1 MIFGIAAFFLL
12 GIERFLYGYIYHFP
26 ESFRTICSTGF
37 LKPLFDY
44 GDREYW
50 QVAKYLGMIVK
61 VFQFGVVG
69 YDLLIRCSL
78 RIAPFEALVVGLA
91 LLACG
96 QLLNI
101 AVFDAIKAKGVYYGT
116 QLGYDV
122 PWCTGF
128 PYNLGI
134 PDPQYWGVVLTVWGV
149 YVCVSSTTCIVD
161 SCYIVPWLETFW
173 YITSMKLLESTD
185 NGEAVLGSL
194 GLKQKKG
201 Q

>member
-1 MIFGIAAFFLL
+1 MAFVVAAFLLL

-26 ESFRTICSTGF
+26 DDFRRLCSEGF
-37 LKPLFDY
+37 LLQLFEY
-44 GDREYW
+44 SERVYW
-50 QVAKYLGMIVK
+50 QVAKNLGIIVK
-61 VFQFGVVG
+61 VFQFGVLG
-69 YDLLIRCSL
+69 YDLLIRSSL
-78 RIAPFEALVVGLA
+78 RVAPAGLLVVGLV

-101 AVFDAIKAKGVYYGT
+101 AVFEAIKAKGVYYGA

-122 PWCTGF
+122 PWCSGF

-149 YVCVSSTTCIVD
+149 YVCVSSTGNIF
-161 SCYIVPWLETFW
+161 SSAYAVPWIETFW
-173 YITSMKLLESTD
+173 YVTSMKLLEHTE
-185 NGEAVLGSL
+185 NGGAVLCSV
-194 GLKQKKG
+194 GLKKKA